1 MAYHQTDKQGNSVYI
16 ERIGFLNV
24 EKLFKV
30 TTEDRMFLYAMKG
43 YEMLTRLIQPAC
55 SVIAGRKV
63 NQGVTILDME
73 GFTLGHMTE

>member
-16 ERIGFLNV
+16 ERIGFLNI